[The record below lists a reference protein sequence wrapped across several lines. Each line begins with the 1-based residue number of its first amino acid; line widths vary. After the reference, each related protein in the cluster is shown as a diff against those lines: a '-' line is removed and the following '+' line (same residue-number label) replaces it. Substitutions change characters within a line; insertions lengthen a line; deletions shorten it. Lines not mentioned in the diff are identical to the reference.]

1 MHLLNLSATNVHLLL
16 PPIHSLGI
24 SFNASIEQAEF
35 RGVVFGNAQVTRKVF
50 DSNSTANHIHNY
62 CRLSLQSLVALM
74 W

>member
-50 DSNSTANHIHNY
+50 DSNSTANHSIIIIVFH
-62 CRLSLQSLVALM
+62 CRVWSL
-74 W
+74 